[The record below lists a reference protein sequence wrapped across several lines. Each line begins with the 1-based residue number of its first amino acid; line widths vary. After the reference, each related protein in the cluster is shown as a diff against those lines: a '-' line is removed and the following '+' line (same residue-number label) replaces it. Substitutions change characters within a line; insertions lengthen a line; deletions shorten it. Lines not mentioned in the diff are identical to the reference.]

1 MIYIDVSNSINS
13 IEKKL
18 DSFGDKSVDVVKRA
32 INLTAKSARKDLET
46 EAKNR
51 YVIKTSGFNRS
62 MKIKNAT
69 KGNLVATISSQ
80 GSALEIKE
88 FRVSPASYTTGK
100 NRPNVTRGKVLKRS
114 TMKNL
119 EKNNVKAFV
128 AKFKSGHV
136 AVVERVP
143 SKRMKSNPR
152 KEFLRKLLSPSIP
165 SMLGNEETMYNVINP
180 NVETNLYD
188 NINKVITKIM
198 GV

>member
-1 MIYIDVSNSINS
+1 MIYIDVSDSINS
-13 IEKKL
+13 LEKKL
-18 DSFGDKSVDVVKRA
+18 DSLGDKSTDVVKKA
-32 INLTAKSARKDLET
+32 INLTAKSARKDLER

-51 YVIKTSGFNRS
+51 YVIKTGGFNRS
-62 MKIKNAT
+62 MKIKSAT

-80 GSALEIKE
+80 GKALEIKD
-88 FRVSPASYTTGK
+88 FRVSPASYTTGSS
-100 NRPNVTRGKVLKRS
+100 RPIVTKGKVLKS
-114 TMKNL
+114 SKMKNL
-119 EKNNVKAFV
+119 EKDNVKAFV

-143 SKRMKSNPR
+143 GKRMKSNPQ